1 MQNHT
6 KFFLLRSLI
15 NYYLHQMDGKQTIG
29 NKSKNDLTAEIIRL
43 SSLLM
48 SFGFYATKQKIQDLC
63 QPLVRVLDGR
73 GDERHASANR
83 VRQIVRSLGNNEDS
97 GLMSGSF
104 DGYETNPL
112 FEGAKAEQESRSR
125 KGTMMM
131 MGGQNARYASISKY
145 DALKKEVEER
155 QKISRWRE
163 DSDTVRVMKCK
174 MNILNVLGGVANLRA
189 NYRIGQFLESFKT
202 ACEEKTEI
210 VDANGEIKKSY
221 FKEFELLFTSKEGIS
236 LDIEKMS
243 DAPLDSM
250 CMDLMMYE
258 SDELFET
265 ALQFLRRR
273 YGQRRAA
280 LNFLPKVTLLN
291 TSKLPIFSDFK
302 VLDQEIQQL
311 RFHMRSYDVW
321 GVHSTSSPI
330 DDNTFNSVQRALV
343 NLVNFLYSETIDP
356 EEEKEER
363 KDSQKNRVV
372 EFRENE
378 DKLQRRLSQ
387 SGYVTSDSK
396 DKPPSLVYAEEKR
409 VPNKQFQNLMRNMG
423 MAREVLFHGVAIK
436 YDIMKTMR
444 EMKSKEQPSTE
455 VLNLELESYN
465 CLYDICKKT
474 VFALAAFVDGNEEN
488 QKILFKSLP
497 LLRTKMGQGMFVW
510 DVVISIF
517 QNNQNLTEICPV
529 DLFLQFAE
537 MLEDS
542 DRNTRFLDFY
552 INAVQPIHDGRCVT
566 RNQNLAIQTIGD
578 RKFR

>member
-1 MQNHT
+1 MRNHT

>member
-1 MQNHT
+1 MN
-6 KFFLLRSLI
+6 R
-15 NYYLHQMDGKQTIG
+15 
-29 NKSKNDLTAEIIRL
+29 RL
-43 SSLLM
+43 SKRGHTRISPYLSL
-48 SFGFYATKQKIQDLC
+48 F
-63 QPLVRVLDGR
+63 V
-73 GDERHASANR
+73 
-83 VRQIVRSLGNNEDS
+83 
-97 GLMSGSF
+97 
-104 DGYETNPL
+104 
-112 FEGAKAEQESRSR
+112 
-125 KGTMMM
+125 
-131 MGGQNARYASISKY
+131 
-145 DALKKEVEER
+145 
-155 QKISRWRE
+155 
-163 DSDTVRVMKCK
+163 
-174 MNILNVLGGVANLRA
+174 NLI
-189 NYRIGQFLESFKT
+189 Y
-202 ACEEKTEI
+202 
-210 VDANGEIKKSY
+210 
-221 FKEFELLFTSKEGIS
+221 
-236 LDIEKMS
+236 
-243 DAPLDSM
+243 
-250 CMDLMMYE
+250 
-258 SDELFET
+258 
-265 ALQFLRRR
+265 FLRRR

>member
-1 MQNHT
+1 
-6 KFFLLRSLI
+6 
-15 NYYLHQMDGKQTIG
+15 
-29 NKSKNDLTAEIIRL
+29 
-43 SSLLM
+43 
-48 SFGFYATKQKIQDLC
+48 
-63 QPLVRVLDGR
+63 
-73 GDERHASANR
+73 
-83 VRQIVRSLGNNEDS
+83 
-97 GLMSGSF
+97 MSGSF

>member
-1 MQNHT
+1 
-6 KFFLLRSLI
+6 
-15 NYYLHQMDGKQTIG
+15 MDGKQTIG